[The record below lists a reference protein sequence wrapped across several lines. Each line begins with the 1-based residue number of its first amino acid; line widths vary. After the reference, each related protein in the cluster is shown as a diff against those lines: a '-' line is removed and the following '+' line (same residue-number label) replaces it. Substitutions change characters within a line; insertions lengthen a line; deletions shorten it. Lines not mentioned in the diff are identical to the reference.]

1 MEELEVLSLVE
12 SLPIESVCRALSTT
26 SDPRKTRAKTA
37 TKIWQHARTVKDGEL
52 KRKGRVKILYCI
64 HYTVDPPYS
73 SHVIT
78 NFRSYLFR
86 AH

>member
-12 SLPIESVCRALSTT
+12 SLPIESIYRALSTT
-26 SDPRKTRAKTA
+26 FNPRKTRAKTV
-37 TKIWQHARTVKDGEL
+37 TKTWQYARTVKDGEL
-52 KRKGRVKILYCI
+52 ERKGRIKILYCI
-64 HYTVDPPYS
+64 HYMVNPPYS
-73 SHVIT
+73 SHVTI

>member
-1 MEELEVLSLVE
+1 MEELEVSSLVE
-12 SLPIESVCRALSTT
+12 SLPIESMCRALSTT
-26 SDPRKTRAKTA
+26 SNPRKTRAKTA
-37 TKIWQHARTVKDGEL
+37 TKTWQYARTAKDGEL
-52 KRKGRVKILYCI
+52 EQRGQVKILYYI

-73 SHVIT
+73 SYVTT